1 MHFARGL
8 RAALGITSMKTLFYV
23 WALISLSLCGA
34 QAAEPTVPLNP
45 MLRDELIELRRVD
58 QEIRTADHIVVGNEM
73 DIDAR
78 NTARLKEIVAKYGW
92 PTNSMVGE
100 EAAAAAWLL
109 AQHADQDPDFQRSVL
124 ALMEKLLPQGEA
136 NRSQYAY
143 LYDRTHRPQR
153 YGTQGDCA
161 SPGKWEPRE
170 IEDPEHVDE
179 RRASMSINPWKL
191 SEYIQ
196 FIGKLCE

>member
-1 MHFARGL
+1 
-8 RAALGITSMKTLFYV
+8 MKTRPYV
-23 WALISLSLCGA
+23 WVLITLSLPGA
-34 QAAEPTVPLNP
+34 QGAEPTVPTNL
-45 MLRDELIELRRVD
+45 MLRDELLELRRVD
-58 QEIRTADHIVVGNEM
+58 QEIRTPGHTIVGNEM

-78 NTARLKEIVAKYGW
+78 NTARLKEIVVKYGW

-100 EAAAAAWLL
+100 EGAAAAWLL
-109 AQHADQDPDFQRSVL
+109 AQHADQDPDFQRRVL
-124 ALMEKLLPQGEA
+124 ALMEILLPQGEV

-179 RRASMSINPWKL
+179 RRASMAINPGKL

-196 FIGKLCE
+196 FISKLCE